1 MSDIAKLTAEIKL
14 LKKDIT
20 QSEAIHVR
28 LDTAIEKLTELAVN
42 IKSMLAVHES
52 KIARAEQV
60 DDDIFVLLE
69 GRRKEW
75 DADLKELHSRIT
87 TNTRELREEMIDCEK
102 RILLE
107 IRSVRG
113 ELSGRVGLLEKWRWL
128 IIGGAIVIGVIFTD
142 ARDSILDIFK

>member
-1 MSDIAKLTAEIKL
+1 MSDIEKLTAEIKL

-69 GRRKEW
+69 SRRKEW
-75 DADLKELHSRIT
+75 EADLKELHSRIT
-87 TNTRELREEMIDCEK
+87 TNTRELREHTIN
-102 RILLE
+102 I
-107 IRSVRG
+107 
-113 ELSGRVGLLEKWRWL
+113 
-128 IIGGAIVIGVIFTD
+128 
-142 ARDSILDIFK
+142 

>member
-1 MSDIAKLTAEIKL
+1 MSDIEKLTAEIKL

-20 QSEAIHVR
+20 QSEAIHLR

-102 RILLE
+102 RILQE
-107 IRSVRG
+107 VRGVRG

-128 IIGGAIVIGVIFTD
+128 IIGGAIVIGLIMSD
-142 ARDSILDIFK
+142 ARDNILDFFN

>member
-1 MSDIAKLTAEIKL
+1 MSIEKLTAEIKL

-20 QSEAIHVR
+20 QSEQIHTR

-69 GRRKEW
+69 SRRKEW
-75 DADLKELHSRIT
+75 EADLKELHSRIT
-87 TNTRELREEMIDCEK
+87 TNTRELREHQLVTEK
-102 RILLE
+102 RILNE
-107 IRSVRG
+107 MRGIRG
-113 ELSGRVGLLEKWRWL
+113 ELSNRVGILEKWRWL
-128 IIGGAIVIGVIFTD
+128 IIGGAIVIGLIMSD

>member
-1 MSDIAKLTAEIKL
+1 MSDIEKLTAEIKL

-20 QSEAIHVR
+20 QSEAIHAR

-102 RILLE
+102 RILNE
-107 IRSVRG
+107 VRGGRG

-128 IIGGAIVIGVIFTD
+128 IIGGAIVIGLMMGHV
-142 ARDSILDIFK
+142 RDNILDFFN

>member
-1 MSDIAKLTAEIKL
+1 MPEIDKLTAEIKL

-69 GRRKEW
+69 SRRKEW
-75 DADLKELHSRIT
+75 DEDLKELHSRIT
-87 TNTRELREEMIDCEK
+87 TNTRELREHTISSEK
-102 RILLE
+102 RLLNE
-107 IRSVRG
+107 MRAIRG
-113 ELSGRVGLLEKWRWL
+113 ELSNRVGILEKWRWI
-128 IIGGAIVIGVIFTD
+128 IIGGAIVVGLIFTD
-142 ARDSILDIFK
+142 ARDSILDLFN

>member
-1 MSDIAKLTAEIKL
+1 MSDIEKLTAEIKL

-69 GRRKEW
+69 SRRKEW

-87 TNTRELREEMIDCEK
+87 TNTRELREEMIDVEK
-102 RILLE
+102 RILNE
-107 IRSVRG
+107 VRGVRG
-113 ELSGRVGLLEKWRWL
+113 ELSGRVGILEKWRWL
-128 IIGGAIVIGVIFTD
+128 IIGGAIVIGLIMSD
-142 ARDSILDIFK
+142 ARDSILDFFN

>member
-60 DDDIFVLLE
+60 DDDIFILLE

-102 RILLE
+102 RILNE
-107 IRSVRG
+107 VRGVRG

-128 IIGGAIVIGVIFTD
+128 IIGGAIVLGLIFTD
-142 ARDSILDIFK
+142 VKDNILDFFN

>member
-1 MSDIAKLTAEIKL
+1 MSDIDQLTAEIKL

-20 QSEAIHVR
+20 QSEAIHAR

-42 IKSMLAVHES
+42 IKSMLAVHET

-69 GRRKEW
+69 SRRKEW

-87 TNTRELREEMIDCEK
+87 TNTRELREHQLVTEKKILNEMRAI
-102 RILLE
+102 
-107 IRSVRG
+107 RG
-113 ELSGRVGLLEKWRWL
+113 ELSNRVGILEKWRWI
-128 IIGGAIVIGVIFTD
+128 IIGGAIVVGLIFTD
-142 ARDSILDIFK
+142 AKDIILDLFK

>member
-1 MSDIAKLTAEIKL
+1 MPDIDKLTAEIKL

-42 IKSMLAVHES
+42 IKSMLAVHEA
-52 KIARAEQV
+52 KITRAEQV

-69 GRRKEW
+69 SRRKEW

-102 RILLE
+102 RILME

-128 IIGGAIVIGVIFTD
+128 IIGGAIVVGLIFTD
-142 ARDSILDIFK
+142 AKESILELFN

>member
-1 MSDIAKLTAEIKL
+1 MPEIDKLTAEIKL

-52 KIARAEQV
+52 KITRAEQV

-69 GRRKEW
+69 SRRKEW
-75 DADLKELHSRIT
+75 EADLKELHSRIT
-87 TNTRELREEMIDCEK
+87 TNTRELREHTISSEK
-102 RILLE
+102 RLLNE
-107 IRSVRG
+107 MRMIRG
-113 ELSGRVGLLEKWRWL
+113 
-128 IIGGAIVIGVIFTD
+128 
-142 ARDSILDIFK
+142 

>member
-1 MSDIAKLTAEIKL
+1 MSDIDQLTAEIKL

-20 QSEAIHVR
+20 QSEVIHAR

-69 GRRKEW
+69 SRRKEW

-87 TNTRELREEMIDCEK
+87 TNTRELREEMIDCEN
-102 RILLE
+102 RILQE
-107 IRSVRG
+107 VRGVRG
-113 ELSGRVGLLEKWRWL
+113 ELSGRVGILEKWRWL
-128 IIGGAIVIGVIFTD
+128 IIGGAIVIGLIMSD
-142 ARDSILDIFK
+142 ARDSILDFFN

>member
-1 MSDIAKLTAEIKL
+1 MSDIEKLTAEIKL

-20 QSEAIHVR
+20 QSEAIHLR

-69 GRRKEW
+69 SRRKEW

-102 RILLE
+102 RILQE
-107 IRSVRG
+107 VRGVRG

-128 IIGGAIVIGVIFTD
+128 IIGGAIVVGFAIQEMPIWG
-142 ARDSILDIFK
+142 